1 MKKVLQQKLYL
12 SKEQENS
19 LDSILFLCREFY
31 NYLISIDKKHK
42 ELFDKYLTKT
52 ELFRQCAIIKHSDSK
67 YSTVH
72 SHLLQDVAKR
82 LYLARQSA
90 WKRAKEKKIPFKYPR
105 IKDRFRTVWF
115 KELNNGCKILSY
127 HSISFNSII
136 LNFNKTK
143 DISNIKYIGITKKL
157 SGYHV
162 NLYYEENTVFKLNK
176 NCMNNY
182 FSNISE
188 SKKADKVV
196 GVDFG
201 CKTFLT
207 FSDETIV
214 NLPKKLFD
222 IAKYIDHLNK
232 LKSKKQKGSN
242 RQNKLKL
249 KIAKLF
255 DKISKIRE
263 DFLHKLSKYIL
274 QRYNVAIFE
283 DLDIDSLAYGN
294 FSKINRKIYSSGFAI
309 LIRYLLYK
317 VENTGKQIFRV
328 DPAYTSQTCWKCY
341 NIEKKELKER
351 EHNCKNCGEKLDR
364 DLNSAK
370 VIRDIWINKVDLKKL
385 KARKE
390 LSKKEISIENPSPNY
405 VW

>member
-1 MKKVLQQKLYL
+1 
-12 SKEQENS
+12 
-19 LDSILFLCREFY
+19 
-31 NYLISIDKKHK
+31 
-42 ELFDKYLTKT
+42 
-52 ELFRQCAIIKHSDSK
+52 
-67 YSTVH
+67 
-72 SHLLQDVAKR
+72 
-82 LYLARQSA
+82 
-90 WKRAKEKKIPFKYPR
+90 
-105 IKDRFRTVWF
+105 
-115 KELNNGCKILSY
+115 
-127 HSISFNSII
+127 
-136 LNFNKTK
+136 
-143 DISNIKYIGITKKL
+143 
-157 SGYHV
+157 
-162 NLYYEENTVFKLNK
+162 
-176 NCMNNY
+176 MNNY

-214 NLPKKLFD
+214 NLPKRLFD

-283 DLDIDSLAYGN
+283 DLDIESLVYEN
-294 FSKINRKIYSSGFAI
+294 FSKINRKIYSSGFAT